1 MRMSDWSSDVCSAD
15 LSCGGAPHAAGSTT
29 ASNATQAPAMS
40 FMRPFPLA
48 SHPHPP
54 FRIDEAT
61 ARIVDVLVEAAVLVG
76 ERRILVEQVVDAQ
89 AKVVLYAA
97 IRVAEA
103 EADEGI
109 ERQPAVDAEH
119 VPVLVER
126 RTGVVETADVVAA
139 QAGVHALAI
148 PVHAGNAAPLRPA
161 VHLEIR
167 DRRRIGVTLLLEG
180 VHARV
185 GRLEAEVAEARFGQL
200 VGPADV
206 EARPLAP
213 RAGRE
218 RSGGGKSVRV
228 SV

>member
-1 MRMSDWSSDVCSAD
+1 MSSSSSVLARGSMRPSSGSSKMSWATGAMRGAWASIEVGSTARAAA
-15 LSCGGAPHAAGSTT
+15 SCGGAPHAAGSTT

-119 VPVLVER
+119 VPVLVAR
-126 RTGVVETADVVAA
+126 STGVVRTHTSEL
-139 QAGVHALAI
+139 QSLMRI
-148 PVHAGNAAPLRPA
+148 SYA
-161 VHLEIR
+161 VFCLKKKKP
-167 DRRRIGVTLLLEG
+167 TT
-180 VHARV
+180 
-185 GRLEAEVAEARFGQL
+185 
-200 VGPADV
+200 
-206 EARPLAP
+206 
-213 RAGRE
+213 
-218 RSGGGKSVRV
+218 
-228 SV
+228 